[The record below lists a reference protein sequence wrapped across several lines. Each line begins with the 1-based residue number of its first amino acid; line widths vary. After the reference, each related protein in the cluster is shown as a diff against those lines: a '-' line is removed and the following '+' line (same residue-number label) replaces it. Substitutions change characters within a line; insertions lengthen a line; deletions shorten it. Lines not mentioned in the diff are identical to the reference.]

1 MKQVPYASAVGS
13 LMYAMMCT
21 RLDISYVVSITSRYQ
36 SNPRSEHWGAVK
48 TVLKYLKRTK
58 DMFLVYRRTSELQ
71 LEAYTNLDFQ
81 FDPDDRKSTSG
92 FVLTLNGGAIS
103 WKSCKQDVTANSTT
117 EAEYVTAS
125 ITAKEVVWMRK
136 FISKLGVVPTIKL
149 PVPLYCDNTGAIAQ
163 AKEPRSHQR
172 NKHIE
177 RRFHVIK
184 EFITD
189 EEVKILKVAS
199 VDNTSDPFTKAMSQA
214 QVDRHLEKM
223 SFRYISNWL

>member
-1 MKQVPYASAVGS
+1 MSPKRSEEVEHMKQVPYASAVGS
-13 LMYAMMCT
+13 LINAMMCT
-21 RLDISYVVSITSRYQ
+21 RPDISY
-36 SNPRSEHWGAVK
+36 
-48 TVLKYLKRTK
+48 
-58 DMFLVYRRTSELQ
+58 
-71 LEAYTNLDFQ
+71 

-136 FISKLGVVPTIKL
+136 FIAELGVVTTIKL

-163 AKEPRSHQR
+163 AKGPRSHQR

-189 EEVKILKVAS
+189 EEVKILKLAS
-199 VDNTSDPFTKAMSQA
+199 MDNTSDLFTKAMSQA
-214 QVDRHLEKM
+214 QDNQLDIDNPQKP
-223 SFRYISNWL
+223 SCTISAQAGG